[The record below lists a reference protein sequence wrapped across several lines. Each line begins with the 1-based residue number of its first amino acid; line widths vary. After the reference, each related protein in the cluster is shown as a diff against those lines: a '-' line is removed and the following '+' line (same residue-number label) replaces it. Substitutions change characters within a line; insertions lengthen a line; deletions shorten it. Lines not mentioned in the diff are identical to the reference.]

1 MDQIIRHA
9 DGAINVE
16 ATVAQAEADRRL
28 RIQAHLAQ
36 LDDRWEQTPDGQ
48 RYAAW
53 RVGWNR
59 RLRILQISTII
70 EAILLVV
77 WFVLAWND
85 NPAAPAVFYLQFPN
99 AIVPVYIIVWSFKE
113 MA

>member
-9 DGAINVE
+9 DGTVNVA
-16 ATVAQAEADRRL
+16 ATIAQNDADRRL
-28 RIQAHLAQ
+28 RIQQRLAE
-36 LDDRWEQTPDGQ
+36 LDDRWEQSPDGQ

-53 RVGWNR
+53 SVGWNR
-59 RLRILQISTII
+59 RLRILHISTII

-85 NPAAPAVFYLQFPN
+85 NPAAPAVFFLQFPN

-113 MA
+113 L

>member
-1 MDQIIRHA
+1 MYQIIRDT
-9 DGAINVE
+9 DGAINVD
-16 ATVAQAEADRRL
+16 ATIAQTEADRRR
-28 RIQAHLAQ
+28 RIQVRLAQ
-36 LDDRWEQTPDGQ
+36 LDARWDQTPDGQ

-70 EAILLVV
+70 EVILLVV

-85 NPAAPAVFYLQFPN
+85 NPAAPAVFALQFPN

-113 MA
+113 L